1 MSIRVMLK
9 QLGPSILSYIDENY
23 EPEPHHLFP
32 VVVVRKMTPKEI
44 EEALKGKKNADK
56 IVNRTNTQ
64 REDLE

>member
-9 QLGPSILSYIDENY
+9 QLGPSILRYIDENY

-44 EEALKGKKNADK
+44 EEALKEKKMLTK
-56 IVNRTNTQ
+56 
-64 REDLE
+64 